1 MNRSLAVG
9 ACLLSLCACSA
20 APVDDKDHPFTAPL
34 EPRLV
39 IQFVHLPA
47 PAWELEARSESGVVR
62 RRDGVGNIAELR
74 VPPGPVM
81 LALRSGRREFYLP
94 YSVGNVEDQ
103 ALTWDLTGR

>member
-1 MNRSLAVG
+1 MNLSRAVG
-9 ACLLSLCACSA
+9 ASALVLCACTA
-20 APVDDKDHPFTAPL
+20 APPDQDQPFTAPL

-47 PAWELEARSESGVVR
+47 PAWQLEARSESGVVR
-62 RRDGVGNIAELR
+62 RRDGVGNVADLR

-81 LALRSGRREFYLP
+81 LALRSGHREFYLP

-103 ALTWDLTGR
+103 ALTWDLTGH